1 MLGGGVFIPGVK
13 LEQIH
18 QSGTEPLY
26 LINHFFE
33 MYGVEVSRC
42 VAMATV
48 PMTNRCAWYSKRCW

>member
-1 MLGGGVFIPGVK
+1 MGSLFLGVK

-18 QSGTEPLY
+18 QSGTEALKY

-33 MYGVEVSRC
+33 MYRVEVSRC

-48 PMTNRCAWYSKRCW
+48 PMTNRCAWRQ